1 VKISG
6 ASSFQASANSTIY
19 IFYLTKNG
27 TVINQSKVY
36 VSSNLLVLAVPF
48 QTIVEMVPNDYVEVW
63 VQRHSGSGNIL
74 TVSLNLIVN

>member
-36 VSSNLLVLAVPF
+36 VSSNSALMYLVPF
-48 QTIVEMVPNDYVEVW
+48 QTIEMVPNDYGGLEF
-63 VQRHSGSGNIL
+63 
-74 TVSLNLIVN
+74 

>member
-19 IFYLTKNG
+19 IFYLTKKWNSD
-27 TVINQSKVY
+27 QSIKVY
-36 VSSNLLVLAVPF
+36 VSSNLALCTQVPF

-63 VQRHSGSGNIL
+63 VQRHSGSGNI
-74 TVSLNLIVN
+74 